1 MGPLSLITA
10 ITALWCWQTFFKNTD
25 TQIAP
30 RLYIFSQNKSLNKFL
45 YTSTITQAE
54 ETTPSAPAKK
64 KKKQISAL
72 KAASDWHGRCWWAAK
87 CCRWV
92 TALTRSVQVA
102 VVLSFSSI
110 SFPIFCTVTWVCL
123 MALWAVW
130 SLQEEE
136 NTKSPSRS
144 LFVTTQ
150 TTPYL
155 NSLSERPPIWVAVS
169 ALWQH
174 QWIIS
179 LSLDVY
185 SDCLE
190 SIVNY
195 DFPQVEESLC
205 SVFVMPRLYFWF
217 IEVDRHCSRR
227 SSLVS

>member
-1 MGPLSLITA
+1 MGQLSLITA
-10 ITALWCWQTFFKNTD
+10 ITALWCWQTFFKNTE

-30 RLYIFSQNKSLNKFL
+30 RLYIFSQNKSPQQIFIYFYNNSSWRNNTFC
-45 YTSTITQAE
+45 SC
-54 ETTPSAPAKK
+54 KK
-64 KKKQISAL
+64 KAL